1 MRKNKIELRKN
12 YEKNGLFEVV
22 KWYDNPN
29 FNRQNEYIQD
39 GDFYHNGNNL
49 KIHISCFL
57 IPESCHVISYIE
69 NGISEFV
76 GDRLSELETF
86 QELNDFIFLLRK
98 GIKKSIRWKET
109 ASFLQTT

>member
-49 KIHISCFL
+49 KIHIFL
-57 IPESCHVISYIE
+57 
-69 NGISEFV
+69 
-76 GDRLSELETF
+76 
-86 QELNDFIFLLRK
+86 
-98 GIKKSIRWKET
+98 
-109 ASFLQTT
+109 